1 VKRAVIDVVST
12 EGEAIVAFL
21 AAEMSRATTCVQPLL
36 LRGAVYVQLA
46 VSHFGCTSI
55 ALSMTYL
62 LLYQLH
68 E

>member
-1 VKRAVIDVVST
+1 MKRALTDAVSV

-21 AAEMSRATTCVQPLL
+21 AAEMCRATFLCSTML

-46 VSHFGCTSI
+46 VSHFCCTSI

-62 LLYQLH
+62 LLHQLH
-68 E
+68 R